1 MKPVSTEDR
10 KETHPPFCLHAVAD
24 LECTVLT
31 SKGVDRNRKGL
42 FDTFPLGE
50 FNCSIESK
58 CCTLENVSSVV

>member
-1 MKPVSTEDR
+1 M
-10 KETHPPFCLHAVAD
+10 HPPFCLHPVAD

-42 FDTFPLGE
+42 FDTLPMQRVLPGE
-50 FNCSIESK
+50 ALENLTSIESK